1 MNDTQK
7 YKVMSLL
14 QQHTPPKDIA
24 EDMDVSYGAVL
35 KLRRQFDEAKT
46 NGTIDKLLSAKDLVL
61 DIAEEVLSVIPV
73 EEAAADLTKGL
84 NGIEHLSEQFQKT
97 AIILD
102 TQIRNMLIS
111 VTDLSELE
119 IATDILCKLQTAF
132 VNKQMTQVNV
142 QNNYGDSTPKYNQF
156 LGDKPSD

>member
-14 QQHTPPKDIA
+14 QQHIPPKDIA

-46 NGTIDKLLSAKDLVL
+46 NGTIDKLLSSKDLVL

-73 EEAAADLTKGL
+73 EESVAELTKGL
-84 NGIEHLSEQFQKT
+84 TGIEHLNEQFQKT

-102 TQIRNMLIS
+102 TKVREMLIS
-111 VTDLSELE
+111 VTELHELE
-119 IATDILCKLQTAF
+119 TATEILCKLQTAF
-132 VNKQMTQVNV
+132 INKQMTQVNV
-142 QNNYGDSTPKYNQF
+142 QNNYGEGTPKYNQF

>member
-14 QQHTPPKDIA
+14 QQNIPPKDIA
-24 EDMDVSYGAVL
+24 EDIDVSYGAVL
-35 KLRRQFDEAKT
+35 KLKRQFEEARV

-61 DIAEEVLSVIPV
+61 DIAEEVLSVIPA
-73 EEAAADLTKGL
+73 EEAVVELTKGL
-84 NGIEHLSEQFQKT
+84 TGIEHLSEQFQKT
-97 AIILD
+97 ALILD
-102 TQIRNMLIS
+102 TRVRTMLIS
-111 VTDLSELE
+111 ITELHELE
-119 IATDILCKLQTAF
+119 TAVDILCKLQTAF

-142 QNNYGDSTPKYNQF
+142 QNNYGEGTPKYNQF

>member
-1 MNDTQK
+1 MNDPQK

-14 QQHTPPKDIA
+14 QQDMPPKDIA

-35 KLRRQFDEAKT
+35 KLRRQFDEAKV
-46 NGTIDKLLSAKDLVL
+46 NGTIDQLLSAKDLVL
-61 DIAEEVLSVIPV
+61 DIAEEVLSVMPV
-73 EEAAADLTKGL
+73 EEAVEELTKGL

-102 TQIRNMLIS
+102 TKVRNLLIN
-111 VTDLSELE
+111 VTDLNDLE

-142 QNNYGDSTPKYNQF
+142 QNNYGEGTPKYNQF
-156 LGDKPSD
+156 LSDKPGD

>member
-14 QQHTPPKDIA
+14 QQNIPPKDIS
-24 EDMDVSYGAVL
+24 EDIDVSYGAVL
-35 KLRRQFDEAKT
+35 KLRRQFDEAKV
-46 NGTIDKLLSAKDLVL
+46 NGTIDQLLSAKDLVL
-61 DIAEEVLSVIPV
+61 DIAEEVLSVMPV
-73 EEAAADLTKGL
+73 EEAVEELTKGL

-102 TQIRNMLIS
+102 TKVRNLLIN
-111 VTDLSELE
+111 VTDLNDLE

-142 QNNYGDSTPKYNQF
+142 QNNYGEGTPKYNQF

>member
-14 QQHTPPKDIA
+14 QQNIPPKDIA
-24 EDMDVSYGAVL
+24 EDIDVSYGAVL
-35 KLRRQFDEAKT
+35 KLKRQFEEARV

-61 DIAEEVLSVIPV
+61 DIAEEVLSVVPTK
-73 EEAAADLTKGL
+73 EAAVELTKGL

-102 TQIRNMLIS
+102 TKIRQMLIS
-111 VTDLSELE
+111 VTELHE
-119 IATDILCKLQTAF
+119 LQTAAEILCKLQTAF
-132 VNKQMTQVNV
+132 INKQMTQVNV
-142 QNNYGDSTPKYNQF
+142 QNNYGDNTPKYNQF